1 MIADATYLAGR
12 HLRAFTRQPYYLFV
26 TIVQPIIWLLLFGQ
40 LFRGVTRLDGF
51 GNDSYIAYLTPGIVV
66 MTAVFSCGWSG
77 MGYVEDM
84 RRGVLD
90 RLLTTRASRGGILL
104 GSLGFQAVMTLL
116 QSAIIAALGIAS
128 GARFGGGPL
137 SLLAFALCTV
147 LLGSAIASLSNA
159 IALVTRQEES
169 VIATSTLTVL
179 PLTFLS
185 TTLLPRS
192 LAPGWVGD
200 VGRFNPVDWTV
211 AAGRQT
217 LHGGVDWSLVGTRIG
232 LLALLALACAWLSTR
247 AFRTYQKAI

>member
-1 MIADATYLAGR
+1 MIADAAHLAGR
-12 HLRAFTRQPYYLFV
+12 QLRAFARQPYYLVV
-26 TIVQPIIWLLLFGQ
+26 TIIQPVIWLLLFGQ
-40 LFRGVTRLDGF
+40 LFKGVTRLDGF
-51 GNDSYIAYLTPGIVV
+51 GHDSYIAYLTPGIVV

-90 RLLTTRASRGGILL
+90 RLLTTRASHGGILL
-104 GSLGFQAVMTLL
+104 GSLGFQAVMTLT
-116 QSAIIAALGIAS
+116 QSAIIAGLGIAS
-128 GARFGGGPL
+128 GARFGGGAL

-159 IALVTRQEES
+159 IALLTRQEES

-185 TTLLPRS
+185 STLLPHS
-192 LAPGWVGD
+192 LTPGWIGD
-200 VGRFNPVDWTV
+200 VSRFNPVDWTV

-217 LHGGVDWSLVGTRIG
+217 LHAGVDWSLVGSRIG
-232 LLALLALACAWLSTR
+232 LLVLLALACGWLSTL
-247 AFRTYQKAI
+247 AFGTYQRAI